1 MYMQTLHLVTIVII
15 AANIIVSMKGFNDRS
30 FFEKYKFNIGGIRR
44 GEQIRMFTSAFL
56 HADFSHLL
64 FNMLTLYFFAGV
76 VISQVGT
83 VYFAIIYVASLL
95 IGNLVSFFFHKD
107 EYHYSAIGASGAV
120 MGILYSAIL
129 FFPDMGLYLFFI
141 PIAIPAWVF
150 GMAYLLYS
158 IYGMKK
164 RLGNIG
170 HDAHIG
176 GAIGGYVLTLLF
188 APVLFQTSLWIVIL
202 LAIPIVILILMHKF
216 GKL

>member
-1 MYMQTLHLVTIVII
+1 MQNLDIATIIII
-15 AANIIVSMKGFNDRS
+15 AANVIISMKGFNDFS
-30 FFEKYKFNIGGIRR
+30 FFEKYKFNIAGIRR
-44 GEQIRMFTSAFL
+44 GEQIRMFSSAFL

-64 FNMLTLYFFAGV
+64 FNMLTLYFFAPV
-76 VISQVGT
+76 VIMSVGVT
-83 VYFAIIYVASLL
+83 YFVIIYVASLL
-95 IGNLVSFFFHKD
+95 IGNLLSFYFHKD

-120 MGILYSAIL
+120 MGVLYSAIL

-141 PIAIPAWVF
+141 PIPIPAWLF

-176 GAIGGYVLTLLF
+176 GAIGGYVLTLVF
-188 APVLFQTSLWIVIL
+188 APSLFVTSLWIVVL
-202 LAIPIVILILMHKF
+202 LAIPLIILFIMHKL
-216 GKL
+216 GKI

>member
-1 MYMQTLHLVTIVII
+1 MQNLHIATIVII
-15 AANIIVSMKGFNDRS
+15 AANVIISMKGFNDFS
-30 FFEKYKFNIGGIRR
+30 FFEKYKFNIAGIRR
-44 GEQIRMFTSAFL
+44 GEQIRMFSSAFL

-64 FNMLTLYFFAGV
+64 FNMLTLYFFAPV
-76 VISQVGT
+76 VIMSVGVT
-83 VYFAIIYVASLL
+83 YFIIIYVASLV
-95 IGNLVSFFFHKD
+95 IGNLLSFYFHKD

-141 PIAIPAWVF
+141 PIPIPAWLF

-176 GAIGGYVLTLLF
+176 GAIGGYVLTLIF
-188 APVLFQTSLWIVIL
+188 APYLFQTSLWIVVL
-202 LAIPIVILILMHKF
+202 LAIPLILLFVLHKL
-216 GKL
+216 GKI